1 MKILLTGAT
10 GGIGKEIAFMLAK
23 KGHEIILGC
32 RSIKKGDALAC
43 RVEAVYGIRPQIVII
58 DLSDSASVCR
68 AVQNPAM
75 ARIDAVI
82 HNAGVMNGRYTVGP
96 DGHEDTLNVNYHNT
110 RLLTELLLDNISDN
124 GSIVFTTSATRSW
137 YPFQKLKGDI
147 AKREF
152 GRLKTYALSKK
163 LITRYAAS
171 LASEKKVTGRRIRV
185 NCADPGVADTPMLR
199 MHRWFDPLTDLF
211 FRPFCLNPAKSA
223 KTSVRALETDLTG
236 YIFKSPAGKCLN
248 RKKLKDD
255 IV

>member
-10 GGIGKEIAFMLAK
+10 GGIGKEIAFMLAE

-32 RSIKKGDALAC
+32 RSIAKGNTLADKI
-43 RVEAVYGIRPQIVII
+43 ETTHGIRPQIVMI
-58 DLSDSASVCR
+58 DLSDSTSVCK
-68 AVQNPAM
+68 AVQNPA
-75 ARIDAVI
+75 ITQLDAVI

-96 DGHEDTLNVNYHNT
+96 DRREDTLNVNYHNT
-110 RLLTELLLDNISDN
+110 RLLTELLLDNIGDN

-171 LASEKKVTGRRIRV
+171 LASEKKVTGRGIRV

-199 MHRWFDPLTDLF
+199 MNRWFDPLTDLF

-223 KTSVRALETDLTG
+223 KTSVRALESDLTG
-236 YIFKSPAGKCLN
+236 YIFKSPFGKCPN